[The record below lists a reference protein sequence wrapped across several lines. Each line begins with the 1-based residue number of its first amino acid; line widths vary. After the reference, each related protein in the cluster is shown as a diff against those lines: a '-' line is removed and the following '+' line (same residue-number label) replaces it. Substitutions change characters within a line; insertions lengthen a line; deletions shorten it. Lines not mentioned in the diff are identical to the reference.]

1 MNRSKKVIFA
11 LTGSLLFIS
20 PLTVNASA
28 LNKSLDDFSNIIS
41 EEIEELSKLDRSPK
55 ILVAANEK
63 IKKRLKELELKN
75 EEVEDMLKELALKNE
90 DLENML
96 NEFELKNEE
105 VEDMLKELLRNG
117 DLEDRILEAIDSH
130 ESRMH

>member
-41 EEIEELSKLDRSPK
+41 EEIEEISKLDRSPK
-55 ILVAANEK
+55 ILVAANKK
-63 IKKRLKELELKN
+63 IKRRLERLEIEN
-75 EEVEDMLKELALKNE
+75 ER
-90 DLENML
+90 LENML
-96 NEFELKNEE
+96 NGLAFRIQELEKEISELNNYSRKEIE
-105 VEDMLKELLRNG
+105 DIIKRTVRDML
-117 DLEDRILEAIDSH
+117 
-130 ESRMH
+130 

>member
-55 ILVAANEK
+55 ILVAENKK
-63 IKKRLKELELKN
+63 IKKKLEELELKN
-75 EEVEDMLKELALKNE
+75 EDLENMLNELALKNE

-96 NEFELKNEE
+96 NELALK
-105 VEDMLKELLRNG
+105 NG
-117 DLEDRILEAIDSH
+117 DLEDRILEAIERH

>member
-41 EEIEELSKLDRSPK
+41 EEIEEISKLDRSPK
-55 ILVAANEK
+55 ILVAANKK
-63 IKKRLKELELKN
+63 IKKRLEELE
-75 EEVEDMLKELALKNE
+75 LKNE

-96 NEFELKNEE
+96 NELALKNE
-105 VEDMLKELLRNG
+105 
-117 DLEDRILEAIDSH
+117 DLENQILGAIDFQIEPIMRELQELRDELRDELNYILERH
-130 ESRMH
+130 ESLMH

>member
-55 ILVAANEK
+55 ILVAADKK
-63 IKKRLKELELKN
+63 IKKKLEELELKN
-75 EEVEDMLKELALKNE
+75 EDLENMLNELALKNE

-96 NEFELKNEE
+96 NELALKD
-105 VEDMLKELLRNG
+105 EDLRME
-117 DLEDRILEAIDSH
+117 LEDLRVLIDFQQDRH